1 MPPLEAKR
9 LLFRMAAAGEDWGGM
24 LIDVR
29 KAHLNAVCTEVV
41 YVELPSEAVG
51 RGKVGRLKRWLY
63 GMRPAAQAWEEDYS
77 NKFVKIGLTPGRAA
91 KTCFWNSETN
101 MRCVVHGDDFTF
113 MGRRGDL
120 IEVKRQMM
128 EWYDIKDRGMYGFDK
143 PGQVSILNRMIRWS
157 ETYIEYEADQ
167 KHARVII
174 EELDMEDAKSVVSP
188 CVKDEEGEE
197 DGEGLDLDE
206 LLDAEEGTAFRRLA
220 ARANYLAADRADIA
234 YAVKGLCRDM
244 SAPKVSS
251 WRKLKRLARYLVGT
265 KRLVLRYPRQ
275 NMQEPVIDVYTDS
288 DWAGCK
294 RTRKSTSGGMCCIG
308 GGLIKSWSKT
318 QSTIAKSS
326 GEAEFYAASQG
337 LVEGLGLRSIAADL
351 GWTLRI
357 NLHVDSSAA
366 KAMMSRTGLGKTRHI
381 EVDFLWAQSII
392 RAGKARIYKIAGEFN
407 PADILTKPKS
417 RAEILRLGRS
427 VNLVLP

>member
-1 MPPLEAKR
+1 
-9 LLFRMAAAGEDWGGM
+9 
-24 LIDVR
+24 
-29 KAHLNAVCTEVV
+29 
-41 YVELPSEAVG
+41 
-51 RGKVGRLKRWLY
+51 
-63 GMRPAAQAWEEDYS
+63 
-77 NKFVKIGLTPGRAA
+77 
-91 KTCFWNSETN
+91 
-101 MRCVVHGDDFTF
+101 
-113 MGRRGDL
+113 
-120 IEVKRQMM
+120 
-128 EWYDIKDRGMYGFDK
+128 
-143 PGQVSILNRMIRWS
+143 
-157 ETYIEYEADQ
+157 
-167 KHARVII
+167 
-174 EELDMEDAKSVVSP
+174 
-188 CVKDEEGEE
+188 
-197 DGEGLDLDE
+197 
-206 LLDAEEGTAFRRLA
+206 
-220 ARANYLAADRADIA
+220 
-234 YAVKGLCRDM
+234 
-244 SAPKVSS
+244 
-251 WRKLKRLARYLVGT
+251 
-265 KRLVLRYPRQ
+265 
-275 NMQEPVIDVYTDS
+275 MQEPVIDVYTDS

-326 GEAEFYAASQG
+326 GEAEFYAASKG